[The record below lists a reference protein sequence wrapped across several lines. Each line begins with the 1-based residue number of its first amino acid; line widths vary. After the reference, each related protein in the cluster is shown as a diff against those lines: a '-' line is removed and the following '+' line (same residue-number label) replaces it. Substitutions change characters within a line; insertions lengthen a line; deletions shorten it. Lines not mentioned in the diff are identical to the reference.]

1 MRTFEGK
8 KTISLGKIYRAKP
21 KPQPI
26 KGAWVLR
33 HPDLHEDVFRIT
45 VYEENGIVTALIGY
59 ILP

>member
-1 MRTFEGK
+1 MRA
-8 KTISLGKIYRAKP
+8 KTRSLGKIYRAKP

-33 HPDLHEDVFRIT
+33 HPDLLEDAYRIT
-45 VYEENGIVTALIGY
+45 VYEENGIVTALTGY